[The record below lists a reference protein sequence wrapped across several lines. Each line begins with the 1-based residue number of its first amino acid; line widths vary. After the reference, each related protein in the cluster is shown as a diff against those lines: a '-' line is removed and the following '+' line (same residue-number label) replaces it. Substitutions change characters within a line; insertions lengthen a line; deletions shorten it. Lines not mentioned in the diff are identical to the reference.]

1 MKRILLSLFIFAL
14 VTACSPNSSKQQALS
29 IIDRNL
35 DAIISNGKIQASSNP
50 ADYIHASPE
59 RYGEILDTGN
69 PGVDYLLH
77 ELKES
82 PDNGLREW
90 IIAKACEDML
100 KDQAP
105 DAQWASGK
113 EWLRVYEESREK

>member
-1 MKRILLSLFIFAL
+1 MKRILLSLYIIAL
-14 VTACSPNSSKQQALS
+14 ITACSSNSSKQQALS

-50 ADYIHASPE
+50 ADYINANLEGYS
-59 RYGEILDTGN
+59 EILNTGN
-69 PGVDYLLH
+69 EGLDYLMN

-105 DAQWASGK
+105 DARGLPGRNGFASMGK
-113 EWLRVYEESREK
+113 AEK

>member
-1 MKRILLSLFIFAL
+1 MKRILLSLYIIAL
-14 VTACSPNSSKQQALS
+14 ITACSPNSSKQQSLS

-50 ADYIHASPE
+50 VDYINANLEGYS
-59 RYGEILDTGN
+59 EILNTGN
-69 PGVDYLLH
+69 QGLDYLMN

-82 PDNGLREW
+82 ADNGLREW

>member
-1 MKRILLSLFIFAL
+1 MKRIMLSLFIFAL
-14 VTACSPNSSKQQALS
+14 VTACSPNSSQQQALS
-29 IIDRNL
+29 IIDRHL

-50 ADYIHASPE
+50 ADYINANLEGYSE
-59 RYGEILDTGN
+59 VLNTGN
-69 PGVDYLLH
+69 EGLDYLIN

-105 DAQWASGK
+105 DAPWASGK